1 MTKYAKIRLQ
11 AIQILEHTKEGEL
24 ITEPDE
30 LAAFF
35 DDITF
40 LDFIQNVYN
49 KRMANLL
56 HRNKVMMKNNIKTR
70 WFSSNKIKALENV
83 YKLLANADELNRL
96 KGEGNA
102 EQLSGSDPLLEAINP
117 KEIWDESC

>member
-11 AIQILEHTKEGEL
+11 AIQILENTKSGEL

-30 LAAFF
+30 LAACF
-35 DDITF
+35 DDISF

-49 KRMANLL
+49 KRIANLL
-56 HRNKVMMKNNIKTR
+56 HRNKVMMKHNIKTR
-70 WFSSNKIKALENV
+70 WFSSNKTKAMENV
-83 YKLLANADELNRL
+83 FKLLANSDELNRL
-96 KGEGNA
+96 NGESNA
-102 EQLSGSDPLLEAINP
+102 EQSSGSDPLLEAINP

>member
-11 AIQILEHTKEGEL
+11 AIQILENTKSGEL

-30 LAAFF
+30 LAACFEN
-35 DDITF
+35 ISF

-49 KRMANLL
+49 KRIANLL
-56 HRNKVMMKNNIKTR
+56 HRNKVMMKQNIKTR
-70 WFSSNKIKALENV
+70 WFSSNKTKALENV
-83 YKLLANADELNRL
+83 FKLLANADELNRL
-96 KGEGNA
+96 NGESNA
-102 EQLSGSDPLLEAINP
+102 EQSSGSDPLLDAINP

>member
-11 AIQILEHTKEGEL
+11 AIQILENTKSGEL

-30 LAAFF
+30 LAACFE
-35 DDITF
+35 DISF

-49 KRMANLL
+49 KRIANLL
-56 HRNKVMMKNNIKTR
+56 HRNKVMMKQNIKTR
-70 WFSSNKIKALENV
+70 WFSSNKTKALENV
-83 YKLLANADELNRL
+83 FKLLANADELTRL
-96 KGEGNA
+96 NGESNA
-102 EQLSGSDPLLEAINP
+102 EQSSGFDPLLEAINP